1 MNANVST
8 IRQYVL
14 APATTLLFVGV
25 AAAVVNAAKP
35 DDLVATDGKVEIED
49 GRYTQ
54 MVVREASFTPGETLR
69 VETKNGQI
77 TVAGWDKDTV
87 HVEAVKRVERRVGGI
102 GWIFN
107 KLSIPLNDSSETTIE
122 DYVTL
127 VSVDLLQEDGGM
139 LLKAEAPTT
148 QAGINL
154 RVDYTIHLPNRANLN
169 LKTSNGRVNV
179 SNIQGEVTSRTS
191 NGRVDYADILGA
203 ASARTSNG
211 RVTIAGVDGPVVAAT
226 SNGRVDITHDG
237 PLADHPIECETSNGS
252 ITVALAEG
260 STFAVDARTSNGRV
274 HSTFLVDGAAD
285 ERKRHLVGTVGGG
298 GPEVR
303 LRTSNG
309 SIHLE
314 AR

>member
-1 MNANVST
+1 MNANLGSV
-8 IRQYVL
+8 RKYVL

-54 MVVREASFTPGETLR
+54 QVVREASFTPGETLR
-69 VETKNGQI
+69 VETKNGEI

-102 GWIFN
+102 GWLFN
-107 KLSIPLNDSSETTIE
+107 KLSIPLNDSSEATIE

-127 VSVDLLQEDGGM
+127 VSVDLLEEDGGM

-148 QAGINL
+148 EAGINL
-154 RVDYTIHLPNRANLN
+154 RVDYTIHLPNRANLD
-169 LKTSNGRVNV
+169 LHTSNGRVNV
-179 SNIQGEVTSRTS
+179 SNIEGEVTSRTS
-191 NGRVDYADILGA
+191 NGRVDYADIHGSA
-203 ASARTSNG
+203 TARTSNG
-211 RVTIAGVDGPVVAAT
+211 RVTIAGVDGPVVART
-226 SNGRVDITHDG
+226 SNGRVDVSHES
-237 PLADHPIECETSNGS
+237 PLTGHPIQCETSNGS
-252 ITVALAEG
+252 ITIALAEG
-260 STFAVDARTSNGRV
+260 SAFALDARTSNGRV
-274 HSTFLVDGAAD
+274 HSAFPVDGRAD
-285 ERKRHLVGTVGGG
+285 ERKRHIVGKVGGG

-309 SIHLE
+309 NIHIE
-314 AR
+314 SR